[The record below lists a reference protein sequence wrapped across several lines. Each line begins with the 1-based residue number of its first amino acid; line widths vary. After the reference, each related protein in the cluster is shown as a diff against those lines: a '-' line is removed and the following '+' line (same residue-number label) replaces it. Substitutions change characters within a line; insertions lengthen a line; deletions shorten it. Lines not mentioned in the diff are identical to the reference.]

1 MVKFDRFKCLRTDYF
16 HNKCT
21 ICKELCP
28 DAVSDKNLISIDE
41 SKLDYAVI
49 GACPSGAFTTDDF
62 DVSTFVLKFAAS
74 DEKVL
79 SQSDLIA
86 LEALS
91 VYDLVSI
98 ALRKEGFEIVTTQE
112 LLMQKIDEANAI
124 LKSLGFDFHIKT
136 NRKTAKNRR
145 EFFSKIFSEIKNK
158 ELDAKKVYSYESRIP
173 QTMQIFKSSLKLKI
187 QNLQNTQVRTSF
199 CAGKM
204 ISYDACDNCSE
215 CVKFCPSDALFY
227 DNDRTRIYFNI
238 GACIQCNICTDICH
252 TNAIEKVD
260 EFDLV
265 DFAFDKSKLLI
276 EHNLVACS
284 ECKTPFAQK
293 SDETKCK
300 ICKEFVEKENLF
312 ALASQL

>member
-16 HNKCT
+16 HNRCN

-28 DAVSDKNLISIDE
+28 DAVSEKNLISIDE
-41 SKLDYAVI
+41 SKLDYSVI
-49 GACPSGAFTTDDF
+49 GACPSAAFTTEDF

-91 VYDLVSI
+91 VYDLLSI
-98 ALRKEGFEIVTTQE
+98 ALRKEGFEIVSTHA
-112 LLMQKIDEANAI
+112 LLLKRVTNANEI
-124 LKSLGFDFHIKT
+124 LNRMGFDFHIQINQKIE
-136 NRKTAKNRR
+136 KNRR

-158 ELDAKKVYSYESRIP
+158 ELDAKKIYSYESRIP
-173 QTMQIFKSSLKLKI
+173 QSMQIFKNSLKMKV
-187 QNLQNTQVRTSF
+187 QNLSSTQTDASF
-199 CAGKM
+199 CSDKM
-204 ISYDACDNCSE
+204 ITYEACDNCSE

-238 GACIQCNICTDICH
+238 GACIQCGICTDICH
-252 TNAIEKVD
+252 TDAIKMAES
-260 EFDLV
+260 FDLV

-284 ECKTPFAQK
+284 ECKTPFAKK

-300 ICKEFVEKENLF
+300 ICREFIEKENLF